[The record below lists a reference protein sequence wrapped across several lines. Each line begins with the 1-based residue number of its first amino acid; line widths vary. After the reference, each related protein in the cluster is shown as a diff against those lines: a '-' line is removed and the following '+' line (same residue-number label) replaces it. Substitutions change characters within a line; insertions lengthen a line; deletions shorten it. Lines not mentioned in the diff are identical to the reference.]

1 MIKSLDEVI
10 ERLQYK
16 ADNIKAKLEP
26 SYFTECIEYLKTLP
40 REEKPV
46 SNADMIRKMT
56 DEQLAEQ
63 WPCPYDTA
71 GSNIMPCMLDDDVK
85 GLPDE
90 AYCRKCML
98 DWLQKEAKE

>member
-1 MIKSLDEVI
+1 MS
-10 ERLQYK
+10 RL
-16 ADNIKAKLEP
+16 NLEP
-26 SYFTECIEYLKTLP
+26 IVDKMAEDLKKACNPT
-40 REEKPV
+40 
-46 SNADMIRKMT
+46 NADMIRKMT

-71 GSNIMPCMLDDDVK
+71 GSNIMPCILDDNVK

>member
-1 MIKSLDEVI
+1 MSMS
-10 ERLQYK
+10 RL
-16 ADNIKAKLEP
+16 NLEP
-26 SYFTECIEYLKTLP
+26 IVDKMAEDLKKACNPT
-40 REEKPV
+40 
-46 SNADMIRKMT
+46 NADMIRKMT

-71 GSNIMPCMLDDDVK
+71 GSNIMPCILDDNVK